1 MLHINSLAV
10 IPDDFMPLRKMEE
23 IYARVIYRLDG
34 SSL

>member
-1 MLHINSLAV
+1 MLLISRLAV

-23 IYARVIYRLDG
+23 VYARKIYKLDG